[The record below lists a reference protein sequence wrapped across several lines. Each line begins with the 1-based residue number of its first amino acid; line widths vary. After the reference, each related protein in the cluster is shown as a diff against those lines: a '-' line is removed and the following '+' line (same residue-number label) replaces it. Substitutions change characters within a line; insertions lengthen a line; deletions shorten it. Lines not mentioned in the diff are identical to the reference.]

1 VLAPPG
7 RDPEDAGVPP
17 GHPRV
22 AVLGTLVVQA
32 SPAQAGPPLG
42 GAVSTLARGSVEAI
56 ELTTVADDEVVLH
69 VPASADRP
77 ALVIARGGLEP
88 DRDHEVEGVA
98 FRTLPRPPGERLASL
113 ATVNDVHFGEVECGV
128 LEGNTSGPVL
138 RVGPGETP
146 YPDTM
151 NRSAVREIA
160 AIEPDVV
167 LAKGDLTTHGTVEE
181 LEAFLSCYRPVFGE
195 RLHYVRGNHDA
206 GADFSVV
213 DGGTMELTL
222 PGVTLAVLDTTIPG
236 RPNGGVDADQ
246 LEWLDELGSRADRLV
261 LVFGHHH
268 PWDPSSRVRPDAYFG
283 INPTDSEALV
293 AVIARR
299 PSLVG
304 YFAGHTHRNRVR
316 RFETSGE
323 VPYAE
328 VACVKDFPGTWA
340 EYRVFEGGILQVH
353 RRISAPEALAWSD
366 RTRVMFGGFYAEYSF
381 GQLSDRCF
389 PIWPRRS

>member
-1 VLAPPG
+1 
-7 RDPEDAGVPP
+7 
-17 GHPRV
+17 
-22 AVLGTLVVQA
+22 
-32 SPAQAGPPLG
+32 
-42 GAVSTLARGSVEAI
+42 VSTLASASVKAV

-69 VPASADRP
+69 VPASADHP
-77 ALVIARGGLEP
+77 AQVIARHGLEP
-88 DRDHEVEGVA
+88 DREHEVMGVVC
-98 FRTLPRPPGERLASL
+98 RTLPRPPGERLATV

-146 YPDTM
+146 YPDIM
-151 NRSAVREIA
+151 NRSAVQEIA

-181 LEAFLSCYRPVFGE
+181 LEAFLSCYRPAFGE

-213 DGGTMELTL
+213 DGGTMELQL

-236 RPNGGVDADQ
+236 RPSGRVDADQ
-246 LEWLDELGSRADRLV
+246 LEWLDELGARADRLV

-268 PWDPSSRVRPDAYFG
+268 PWGLASRVRPDTYFG
-283 INPTDSEALV
+283 INPADSEALV

-299 PSLVG
+299 PWLIG

-316 RFETSGE
+316 RFEPSGE

-353 RRISAPEALAWSD
+353 RRISTPEALAWSD
-366 RTRVMFGGFYAEYSF
+366 GTRVMFGGFYAEYAF

>member
-1 VLAPPG
+1 
-7 RDPEDAGVPP
+7 
-17 GHPRV
+17 
-22 AVLGTLVVQA
+22 
-32 SPAQAGPPLG
+32 
-42 GAVSTLARGSVEAI
+42 VSTLLRGSVEAI

-69 VPASADRP
+69 VPARP
-77 ALVIARGGLEP
+77 GHPAQVIRRTGLEP
-88 DRDHEVEGVA
+88 DGDQMVEGVA
-98 FRTLPRPPGERLASL
+98 FRTLPRPPGERLATV

-138 RVGPGETP
+138 RVGPGEMP

-151 NRSAVREIA
+151 NRAAVQEIA
-160 AIEPDVV
+160 AIQPDIV
-167 LAKGDLTTHGTVEE
+167 LAKGDLTTHGTAEE
-181 LEAFLSCYRPVFGE
+181 LEAFLSCYRPTFGE

-206 GADFSVV
+206 SADFSVV
-213 DGGTMELTL
+213 AAGPAELTL

-236 RPNGGVDADQ
+236 QPSGRVEGDQ

-268 PWDPSSRVRPDAYFG
+268 PWDPSSRARPETYFG
-283 INPTDSEALV
+283 INPSDSEALIQ
-293 AVIARR
+293 VIARR
-299 PSLVG
+299 PALIG

-316 RFETSGE
+316 RFGPSGD
-323 VPYAE
+323 VPFAE

-353 RRISAPEALAWSD
+353 RRISTAEALVWSD
-366 RTRVMFGGFYAEYSF
+366 GTRAMFGGFYAQYAF

-389 PIWPRRS
+389 AVWPRR